1 MNDQNY
7 YVMPNSNNNQAP
19 MAPRPVQAPVAPTQP
34 VAPTAPVAPRPVE
47 ASNAFQSV
55 QTRVAPTPQVQATA
69 NSPIETMQPAA
80 PKTVANSYEA
90 PKAPQPSGATFDY
103 NQLYGKKKEENVAEK
118 QVFVFEEPEM
128 ETSAT
133 VVTEEPTITISNDEL
148 IPEFDA
154 SVLEVLPEQ
163 EKKNIVTPQATANVS
178 SMATGKQAE
187 QDKSRSNII
196 FIAVL
201 FGVIILAVVFL
212 FPIIVKM

>member
-7 YVMPNSNNNQAP
+7 YVMPNSNNNTNP
-19 MAPRPVQAPVAPTQP
+19 VGPRPVVPQTPVQPTMSQTPAQPRPTMPQAPVQP
-34 VAPTAPVAPRPVE
+34 RPAVAPTVSVQPSSNAPVE
-47 ASNAFQSV
+47 
-55 QTRVAPTPQVQATA
+55 PTHV
-69 NSPIETMQPAA
+69 A
-80 PKTVANSYEA
+80 PKTIADSYEA
-90 PKAPQPSGATFDY
+90 PKTPQPSGATFDY
-103 NQLYGKKKEENVAEK
+103 NQLYGTKKEEKAEEK
-118 QVFVFEEPEM
+118 QVFVFEEPDM
-128 ETSAT
+128 ETSAS
-133 VVTEEPTITISNDEL
+133 VITEEPTITISNDEL

-196 FIAVL
+196 FIAIL
-201 FGVIILAVVFL
+201 FGVIIIAVVFL